1 MPVTEPFKFVGG
13 DKHAEGLPGAFP
25 RRLHSLS
32 LKQHLLMIALLPL
45 PFVMV
50 TGLLGFM
57 EPGGQL
63 SALLVLM
70 LAAFA
75 FGVWRALSLTRS
87 LEAPLDGLART
98 VHRLAEG
105 DTEARVP
112 VDAGCRELQVLQG
125 GVNEL
130 AGALD
135 TVHRMMQAKIEESTC
150 HLAFEALHDHLTG
163 LYNRRAL
170 ERALDEVL
178 AVPRRSS
185 DQIAL
190 CFIDLDHFKHINDVA
205 GHAAGDALLCQVAG
219 LIQTRLRAQD
229 MACRLGGDEF
239 VLILRGCSGDDARRI
254 AEGLC
259 EAIATLRFE
268 WEGVAFAVSGSFGLT
283 HVTDAVSGASA
294 VLKAADTACYAAKHK
309 GRNQVVEYSSTRSA

>member
-1 MPVTEPFKFVGG
+1 MPVTEPLKLVGG
-13 DKHAEGLPGAFP
+13 DKHAEGTQGDLP

-32 LKQHLLMIALLPL
+32 LKQHLLLLALLPL
-45 PFVMV
+45 PFVV
-50 TGLLGFM
+50 LAVLHGVADHGGLASVPLT
-57 EPGGQL
+57 
-63 SALLVLM
+63 LM
-70 LAAFA
+70 LAGFA

-98 VHRLAEG
+98 VQCLAEG
-105 DTEARVP
+105 GTEARVP
-112 VDAGCRELQVLQG
+112 VDAGCRELQALQG
-125 GVNEL
+125 GINEL

-135 TVHRMMQAKIEESTC
+135 NARRMMQAKIEESTC
-150 HLAFEALHDHLTG
+150 HLAFEALHDPLTG
-163 LYNRRAL
+163 LYNRRAF

-219 LIQTRLRAQD
+219 LIQMRVRAQD

-239 VLILRGCSGDDARRI
+239 VLILRGCSGDDARQI

-294 VLKAADTACYAAKHK
+294 LLKAADAACYAAKHK
-309 GRNQVVEYSSTRSA
+309 GRNQVVEHRSARSA

>member
-1 MPVTEPFKFVGG
+1 MPVTEPFNLVGDG
-13 DKHAEGLPGAFP
+13 NHAEGTQGDLP

-50 TGLLGFM
+50 TGLLGFVA
-57 EPGGQL
+57 PGGQM

-70 LAAFA
+70 LAGLA
-75 FGVWRALSLTRS
+75 FGIWRALSLTRS

-98 VHRLAEG
+98 VQRLAEG

-112 VDAGCRELQVLQG
+112 VDAGCRELQALQG
-125 GVNEL
+125 GINEL
-130 AGALD
+130 AGALR
-135 TVHRMMQAKIEESTC
+135 RMMQAKIEESTC
-150 HLAFEALHDHLTG
+150 HLAFEALHDPLTG
-163 LYNRRAL
+163 LYNRRAF

-219 LIQTRLRAQD
+219 LIQMRVRAQD

-294 VLKAADTACYAAKHK
+294 LLKAADAACYAAKHK
-309 GRNQVVEYSSTRSA
+309 GRNQVVEHGSARSA

>member
-50 TGLLGFM
+50 TGLLGFVA
-57 EPGGQL
+57 PGGQM

-70 LAAFA
+70 LAGLA
-75 FGVWRALSLTRS
+75 FGIWRALSLTRS

-98 VHRLAEG
+98 VQRLAEG

-112 VDAGCRELQVLQG
+112 VDAGCRELQALQG
-125 GVNEL
+125 GINEL
-130 AGALD
+130 AGALR
-135 TVHRMMQAKIEESTC
+135 RMMQAKIEESTC
-150 HLAFEALHDHLTG
+150 HLAFQALHDPLTG
-163 LYNRRAL
+163 LCNRRAF

-178 AVPRRSS
+178 SVPRRGS

-219 LIQTRLRAQD
+219 LIQLRVRAQD
-229 MACRLGGDEF
+229 MVCRLGGDEF
-239 VLILRGCSGDDARRI
+239 VLILRGCCGDDARHI
-254 AEGLC
+254 ACGLC
-259 EAIATLRFE
+259 EAIAALRFE

-309 GRNQVVEYSSTRSA
+309 GRNQVVEYSSTRSD

>member
-1 MPVTEPFKFVGG
+1 MPVTEPLKLVGG
-13 DKHAEGLPGAFP
+13 DKHAEGSPGGFP

-32 LKQHLLMIALLPL
+32 LKQHLLMMALLPL

-50 TGLLGFM
+50 TGLLGFVA
-57 EPGGQL
+57 PRGQM

-70 LAAFA
+70 LAGLA
-75 FGVWRALSLTRS
+75 FGIWRALSLTRS

-98 VHRLAEG
+98 VQRLAEG

-125 GVNEL
+125 GINEL
-130 AGALD
+130 AGALGNAR
-135 TVHRMMQAKIEESTC
+135 RMTQAKIEESTR
-150 HLAFEALHDHLTG
+150 HLAFEALHDPLTG
-163 LYNRRAL
+163 LHNRRAF

-178 AVPRRSS
+178 AAPRRSM
-185 DQIAL
+185 DQVAL
-190 CFIDLDHFKHINDVA
+190 CFIDLDHFKLINDVA
-205 GHAAGDALLCQVAG
+205 GHAAGDALLRRIAG
-219 LIQTRLRAQD
+219 LIQMRVRAQD

-239 VLILRGCSGDDARRI
+239 VLILRGCSGVDARQI

-259 EAIATLRFE
+259 DAIATLRFE
-268 WEGVAFAVSGSFGLT
+268 WEGVAFAVSGSIGLT

-294 VLKAADTACYAAKHK
+294 LLKAADAACYAAKHK
-309 GRNQVVEYSSTRSA
+309 GRNQVVEHSSARSA